1 MTLGLCPEGASLERV
16 KLDTVSI
23 LASLYI
29 SFPAPSNSF
38 SHSSHTIISD
48 KVDSQLKPSRD
59 LGDALQD
66 RGR

>member
-16 KLDTVSI
+16 KLDTVHFGLPVHLLSC
-23 LASLYI
+23 SLE
-29 SFPAPSNSF
+29 FLLTQQP
-38 SHSSHTIISD
+38 IISD

-59 LGDALQD
+59 LGEALQD